1 MFNSPAWATHL
12 DTDLASGV
20 AKAVSRPRLASYGRA
35 ANDIEAVARH
45 GRNILL
51 SEAMYPVLHMLEVV
65 MRNSLHDAFREH
77 LRTEDWYDLG
87 WLKPGHAAL
96 VRDAKANLAGKGKPA
111 TADRVVAELRFGFWC
126 GMFNGAYEDAGGPW
140 PRLLPVV
147 FPRVPKTWRTRPKV
161 RRRIEEARLVRN
173 RIFHHEPIAHLPDLA
188 DRHRRLIELL
198 GWLSPEARRHVEH
211 LCRFQPVFRDALTL
225 LR

>member
-1 MFNSPAWATHL
+1 MLRGAQMNLPF
-12 DTDLASGV
+12 
-20 AKAVSRPRLASYGRA
+20 AKARADCQPEAQAIKNPGPITHVPRVRRGATGVCGTDARGRSTNVQQSRMA
-35 ANDIEAVARH
+35 
-45 GRNILL
+45 
-51 SEAMYPVLHMLEVV
+51 
-65 MRNSLHDAFREH
+65 
-77 LRTEDWYDLG
+77 
-87 WLKPGHAAL
+87 
-96 VRDAKANLAGKGKPA
+96 
-111 TADRVVAELRFGFWC
+111 ADRVVAELRFGFWC

-140 PRLLPVV
+140 PRLLSVV

-173 RIFHHEPIAHLPDLA
+173 RIFHHEPIAHLADLA

-211 LCRFQPVFRDALTL
+211 LCRFQPVFSDALTL